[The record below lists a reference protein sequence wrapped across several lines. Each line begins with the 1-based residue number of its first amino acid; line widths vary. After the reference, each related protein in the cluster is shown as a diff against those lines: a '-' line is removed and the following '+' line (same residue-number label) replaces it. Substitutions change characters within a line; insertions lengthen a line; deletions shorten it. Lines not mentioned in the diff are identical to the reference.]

1 MPFIAT
7 NPERMLRAVSHW
19 SDPMKLVLFGATG
32 HIGQGILDEAL
43 ARGHDVIAVV
53 RDPARL
59 TRSDERLRV
68 VTGDVSKPASWIDA
82 VRGSDAAVASL
93 SARRDQDFAS
103 VAGNARVLLEQ
114 LPAAGVTRLAWVGG
128 AGTLE
133 VAPGRRV
140 IDDPDFPAAWRP
152 EAEAQGEA
160 LAAFRAYRGPVEWTY
175 VSPAALIE
183 PGERTGAYRL
193 GSEQLL
199 VDADGNSRISI
210 ADYAAALLDRVER
223 RDAADRRITVAY

>member
-7 NPERMLRAVSHW
+7 NPKRMLRAVPYRRE
-19 SDPMKLVLFGATG
+19 PMKLVLFGATG

-43 ARGHDVIAVV
+43 ARGHQVITVV

-59 TRSDERLRV
+59 ARSDERLHV

-82 VRGSDAAVASL
+82 VRGSDAAIASL
-93 SARRDQDFAS
+93 SARRDQDLAS

-114 LPAAGVTRLAWVGG
+114 LPMAGVTRLAWVGG

-160 LAAFRAYRGPVEWTY
+160 LAVFRGYRGPVEWTY

-183 PGERTGAYRL
+183 AGERTGAYRL
-193 GSEQLL
+193 GGEQLL
-199 VDADGNSRISI
+199 VDADGHSRISI
-210 ADYAAALLDRVER
+210 ADYAVALLDRVER
-223 RDAADRRITVAY
+223 RDAADRRIAVAY